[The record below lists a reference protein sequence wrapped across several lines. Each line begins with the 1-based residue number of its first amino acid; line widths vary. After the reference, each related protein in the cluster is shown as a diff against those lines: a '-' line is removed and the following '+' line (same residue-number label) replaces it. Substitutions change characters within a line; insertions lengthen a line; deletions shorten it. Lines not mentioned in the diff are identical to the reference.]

1 MHGRRILAAGV
12 NRLWRGVPA
21 RTRGIAV
28 GVAVLAA
35 VAAVATATLASG
47 GGSEPR
53 PNILVILTDDQR
65 ADGTLDVMPVTRQ
78 WFQEGGTEF
87 TRAFVTTPE
96 CCPSRSSIF
105 SGRYA
110 HNHGVLNNQFSQ
122 SLDQRYT
129 LQRYL
134 RQSGYLTGIYGKYL
148 NAWNPL
154 HNPPDF
160 DKWSIWEAGYT
171 PIRVNEQGIVKTVTQ
186 YATSYIS
193 SNASQFLQN
202 AESND
207 SQPWFLYLSTTAP
220 HSPFTPEAQ
229 YANAS
234 VSPFQPNPA
243 QSEADRSDKPP
254 LVQSNNTDQATV
266 ESTRTAQLRTLM
278 SVDDLVSNV
287 FQTLEAT
294 GEASNTL
301 AIFLSDNGYN
311 WGDHGLIEKGWP
323 YEEDLRVPW
332 FIRWPGHVTAGATDS
347 RLVTNVDLAPT
358 LLDAAGGVSPTV
370 PMDGRS
376 IFGGSPDRTRI
387 LTEINTSND
396 TPFWASLRTPTY
408 KYIERYGA
416 TPPRK
421 ILFREYYDLSADPY
435 ELDNLL
441 ADGNSANDP
450 PTAQLSAQLAADLHC
465 AASSCP

>member
-1 MHGRRILAAGV
+1 V
-12 NRLWRGVPA
+12 
-21 RTRGIAV
+21 V
-28 GVAVLAA
+28 GAAVLVA
-35 VAAVATATLASG
+35 VAAATVTLASG
-47 GGSEPR
+47 EGSEPP

-78 WFQEGGTEF
+78 WFQDGGTEF
-87 TRAFVTTPE
+87 TRAYATTPE
-96 CCPSRSSIF
+96 CCPSRSTIF
-105 SGRYA
+105 SGRYV
-110 HNHGVLNNQFSQ
+110 HNHGVFTNAASQ
-122 SLDQRYT
+122 NLDQRYT
-129 LQRYL
+129 MQRYL
-134 RQSGYLTGIYGKYL
+134 HQAGYLTGIYGKYL
-148 NAWNPL
+148 NAWNLL

-171 PIRVNEQGIVKTVTQ
+171 PIRVNEQGVVKGVTQ

-193 SNASQFLQN
+193 SNALQFLQD

-220 HSPFTPEAQ
+220 HSPFTPDAQ

-234 VSPFQPNPA
+234 VPPFQPNPA
-243 QSEADRSDKPP
+243 QSETDRSDKPP
-254 LVQSNNTDQATV
+254 IVQSNNTDQATV
-266 ESTRTAQLRTLM
+266 QTTRTAQLRTLM

-301 AIFLSDNGYN
+301 AVFVSDNGYE

-323 YEEDLRVPW
+323 YEEDVRVPM
-332 FIRWPGHVTAGATDS
+332 FVRWPGHVNAGATDS
-347 RLVTNVDLAPT
+347 RLVTNADLAPT
-358 LLDAAGGVSPTV
+358 FLDVAGGLSPTV

-376 IFGGSPDRTRI
+376 IFGNGPNRTRV
-387 LTEINTSND
+387 LTEINTISN
-396 TPFWASLRTPTY
+396 TPFWASLRSPTY
-408 KYIERYGA
+408 NYVERYSA
-416 TPPRK
+416 TQPRK
-421 ILFREYYDLSADPY
+421 ILFREYYNLSADPF

-450 PTAQLSAQLAADLHC
+450 ATAQLSAQLAADLHC